1 MPQVTQVELEG
12 TTVECQDNKKSCEA
26 KLLPATS
33 DAQGI
38 ASVAPHVCHNS
49 PPRLALFGLVR
60 LHGMG
65 WAPGAALRA
74 CSGRAPPIPSPTP
87 VQK

>member
-49 PPRLALFGLVR
+49 GEGTSFLVLAPV
-60 LHGMG
+60 GM
-65 WAPGAALRA
+65 PAALNQ
-74 CSGRAPPIPSPTP
+74 P
-87 VQK
+87 